1 MSLSILFLIITLV
14 LLVISLLVVYN
25 LFTKVTTYENVLEKI
40 LPIFN
45 QVNEKIN
52 QADTAL
58 KELDTTGG
66 FESDDEIGFFF
77 QTVKEIQQDL
87 NKILNSSNE

>member
-58 KELDTTGG
+58 KRLDTTGG